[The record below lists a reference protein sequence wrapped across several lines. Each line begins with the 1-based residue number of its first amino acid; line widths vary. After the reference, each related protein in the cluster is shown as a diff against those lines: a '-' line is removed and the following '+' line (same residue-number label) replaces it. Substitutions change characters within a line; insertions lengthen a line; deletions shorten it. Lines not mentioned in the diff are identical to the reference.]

1 MDMDLSETETMRP
14 ALRSAT
20 PALDGGPR
28 LQEAAPAKITA
39 ATRQGN
45 LRVALVGAGYVAQF
59 HRDVLAE
66 TPGVNLV
73 AVCDADAD
81 RARAAARQWGI
92 PNAVGA
98 VEELRDLAIDIAHV
112 LVPPDL
118 HVKVTRALLEMGI
131 GVLIEK
137 PMARP
142 SAGRPRSTW
151 RSARDSTAGPW
162 RCSAPT
168 ARPRPTSA
176 TTSSPT
182 RRRPPGWSS
191 GTASWRDGAA
201 RAHSPGERRRGSL
214 ATPVSRWGWA
224 PASTATPLVC
234 AARG

>member
-98 VEELRDLAIDIAHV
+98 VEELRDLAIDVAHV

-118 HVKVTRALLEMGI
+118 HVKVARALLEMGI

-137 PMARP
+137 PMALASADARELQAL
-142 SAGRPRSTW
+142 AGRLNLPLGVNHNNVWHPAFVRLLDHV
-151 RSARDSTAGPW
+151 RAGRIGKVEHVRVCPSVPLAQL
-162 RCSAPT
+162 RPATSRTGCS
-168 ARPRPTSA
+168 ARPR
-176 TTSSPT
+176 TSSSS
-182 RRRPPGWSS
+182 RPPIRCRSS
-191 GTASWRDGAA
+191 T
-201 RAHSPGERRRGSL
+201 
-214 ATPVSRWGWA
+214 V
-224 PASTATPLVC
+224 
-234 AARG
+234 